1 MKNILPTWLVFDFT
15 TADVAKEELSLGTL
29 LCNGGRK
36 IELASVIASF
46 LGYLL
51 LSF

>member
-1 MKNILPTWLVFDFT
+1 MKNVLPTWLVFDFT
-15 TADVAKEELSLGTL
+15 SADVAKEELSLGTL
-29 LCNGGRK
+29 FYNGGRK
-36 IELASVIASF
+36 IELASVIARV